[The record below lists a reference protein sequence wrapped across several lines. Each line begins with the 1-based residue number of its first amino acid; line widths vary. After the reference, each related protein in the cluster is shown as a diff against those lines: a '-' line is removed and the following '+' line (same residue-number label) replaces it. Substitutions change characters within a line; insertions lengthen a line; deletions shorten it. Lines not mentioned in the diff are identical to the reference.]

1 MAQEKRDYY
10 EVLGVSKTATDAEI
24 KKAYRKLAMK
34 YHPDYNPGDKDAEM
48 LRTAKY
54 GFLMENGSEPLRQKV
69 PFLAPSHREAGV
81 MQVLHRVLAQNGCV
95 CPKDF
100 IPAH

>member
-1 MAQEKRDYY
+1 M
-10 EVLGVSKTATDAEI
+10 
-24 KKAYRKLAMK
+24 
-34 YHPDYNPGDKDAEM
+34 NPGVHKGAALQTLGQLWGLPSESMMAFGDTYNDAEM

-54 GFLMENGSEPLRQKV
+54 GFLMENGSVPLRRKV

-95 CPKDF
+95 CPEDF
-100 IPAH
+100 VPAH

>member
-1 MAQEKRDYY
+1 MYKRQ
-10 EVLGVSKTATDAEI
+10 T
-24 KKAYRKLAMK
+24 
-34 YHPDYNPGDKDAEM
+34 YNDAEM
-48 LRTAKY
+48 LQTVRY

-95 CPKDF
+95 CPEDF
-100 IPAH
+100 VPAH